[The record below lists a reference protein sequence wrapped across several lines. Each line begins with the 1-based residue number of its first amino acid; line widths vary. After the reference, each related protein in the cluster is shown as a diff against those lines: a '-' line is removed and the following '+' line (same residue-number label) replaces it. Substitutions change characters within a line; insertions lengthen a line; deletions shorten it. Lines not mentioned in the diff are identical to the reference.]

1 MNWLD
6 IAIIAITGFGFVK
19 GLFDGIVKQV
29 VSLIALLAAVY
40 FSSKVAIPIESYME
54 RFEFISPMLIAP
66 LSYILAFS
74 IILTVLGFIGSAIHK
89 AISITPLGFF
99 NHIFGGFLG
108 ALISVLGLSLLFNL
122 MGSLHLSDVL
132 FSKNTIA
139 DSELFKGISQIL
151 QLLFPHLNFYELIK
165 DKLEEL
171 PRVLAV

>member
-29 VSLIALLAAVY
+29 VSLIALLAAIY
-40 FSSKVAIPIESYME
+40 FSSKFAIPIESYME

-99 NHIFGGFLG
+99 NHVFGGFLG
-108 ALISVLGLSLLFNL
+108 ALISALGLSILFNL
-122 MGSLHLSDVL
+122 MGSLHIFNIVIPKDV
-132 FSKNTIA
+132 IA
-139 DSELFKGISQIL
+139 DSELIKGVSQIL
-151 QLLFPHLNFYELIK
+151 PLLFPHLNFYDLIK
-165 DKLEEL
+165 EKLEEL
-171 PRVLAV
+171 PRVLTV